1 MIKETVMGKRKEGN
15 KAFFLGYTSAINPI
29 SRFFWCY
36 PETQVKGLQNMEVGW
51 PSQRRGLY
59 GLKVD
64 PPTIIPNSLTCV
76 WRERKPKEVGKIKGR
91 EG

>member
-51 PSQRRGLY
+51 PS
-59 GLKVD
+59 
-64 PPTIIPNSLTCV
+64 
-76 WRERKPKEVGKIKGR
+76 
-91 EG
+91 